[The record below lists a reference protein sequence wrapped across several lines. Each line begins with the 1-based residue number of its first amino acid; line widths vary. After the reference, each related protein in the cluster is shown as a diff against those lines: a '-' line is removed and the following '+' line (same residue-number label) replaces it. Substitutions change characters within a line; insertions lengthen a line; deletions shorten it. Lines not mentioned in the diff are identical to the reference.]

1 MCIRNLNSFEGS
13 ELDAGQ
19 KSVLKICDCCMY
31 LSVSGEETTISYI
44 ASSNMN
50 NHTKVPPSSKFI
62 FWNNPLKLTSITLW
76 LPAINVNHVVLQTST
91 NLAVFLVFILNVYNL
106 KLNVLVAVASVL
118 DIFVLPSLV
127 SIFRYI
133 FPNSFSIYHD
143 CYQVHVLSL
152 PKSYW
157 LLQ

>member
-1 MCIRNLNSFEGS
+1 MRLLHVFIGFRRRDYHFIYHLIKYESYKSSSLFQVHILKQSS
-13 ELDAGQ
+13 E
-19 KSVLKICDCCMY
+19 
-31 LSVSGEETTISYI
+31 T
-44 ASSNMN
+44 NFN
-50 NHTKVPPSSKFI
+50 N
-62 FWNNPLKLTSITLW
+62 LW

-152 PKSYW
+152 PKSY
-157 LLQ
+157 